1 MSLKRKYAEI
11 EEASTSEEETATNT
25 VEVEPEKKKWEI
37 DMMNIECLSV
47 LCRERILKKWCMD
60 NLEAFE
66 TYGEVCDAAQRIPP
80 DARDEFKN
88 RWAMMRAK
96 QRVGGHLKIVHKH
109 LVSSFFD
116 TILKNNSKSSKE
128 VLFFY
133 FLTADNCIKNI

>member
-1 MSLKRKYAEI
+1 MSLKRKYAEL
-11 EEASTSEEETATNT
+11 EEASTSEEEIVVKT
-25 VEVEPEKKKWEI
+25 EEPKKKKWQI
-37 DMMNIECLSV
+37 DMMNIECLPV
-47 LCRERILKKWCMD
+47 LCKERILKKWCMD

-109 LVSSFFD
+109 LVSSFFF
-116 TILKNNSKSSKE
+116 S
-128 VLFFY
+128 
-133 FLTADNCIKNI
+133 